1 MRGKWHFCGCDW
13 RRLPVLDAAGV
24 CCVGSEGNTRGP
36 LLVCLCVGG
45 LLAHPASAQKNITE
59 IGPNTLLKSVLLR
72 CSDFV
77 VIMLWRANATG
88 AMGVNNLFNHPPH
101 LTCSHLQPL
110 RLTMPF

>member
-1 MRGKWHFCGCDW
+1 LF
-13 RRLPVLDAAGV
+13 AF
-24 CCVGSEGNTRGP
+24 VGTP
-36 LLVCLCVGG
+36 CL
-45 LLAHPASAQKNITE
+45 AQKNITE
-59 IGPNTLLKSVLLR
+59 IGPKTLLKSVLLR

-110 RLTMPF
+110 RLDMPF